1 MDDIVCNNH
10 PDEKRNKTNDERDET
25 NTVLLEKEKSL
36 NDISKYVEKDTEDIK
51 ELKKVHG
58 YGFSKVRTNFKVL

>member
-10 PDEKRNKTNDERDET
+10 SDEKRNNDDERDET

-51 ELKKVHG
+51 ELKKLHG
-58 YGFSKVRTNFKVL
+58 YGFSKVRTNF

>member
-10 PDEKRNKTNDERDET
+10 PDEKRNNDDERDET

-51 ELKKVHG
+51 ELKKLHG
-58 YGFSKVRTNFKVL
+58 YGFSKVRTNF

>member
-10 PDEKRNKTNDERDET
+10 PDEKRNNDDERDET
-25 NTVLLEKEKSL
+25 NTVLLEKENSL

-58 YGFSKVRTNFKVL
+58 YGFSKVCTNFYSL

>member
-1 MDDIVCNNH
+1 MDDIVCNNC
-10 PDEKRNKTNDERDET
+10 PDEKRNNDNERDET
-25 NTVLLEKEKSL
+25 STVLLGKEKSL

-58 YGFSKVRTNFKVL
+58 YGFSKVRTNF